1 MRGAMIRVLVAFEE
15 SYRTYRETI
24 AVTLRILR
32 PEVEV
37 KSTTLETLE
46 GELERFDPQ
55 VVICSGHKEV
65 ESGTRLAWIELSVD
79 PTMPTKFSVGG
90 RRFERTNP
98 TMEAL
103 LEVIEEVGN
112 SSVLV
117 RAGLNHRSA

>member
-1 MRGAMIRVLVAFEE
+1 MAFEE

-24 AVTLRILR
+24 AAALRVLR
-32 PEVEV
+32 PGTEV
-37 KSTTLETLE
+37 KSTTLEELE

-90 RRFERTNP
+90 RSFERTNPP